1 MKRFSNIAPAMLAA
15 LIALSGIAHADEDD
29 QERARR
35 ALEAGE
41 AMPLSLVLEAVTSR
55 IGGEVVGVEIDHE
68 HGRYVYEI
76 KIITPNGR
84 LREIYVD
91 ALTADILKNEDD

>member
-68 HGRYVYEI
+68 AEVDCRCLHNLDASWPNCPLYRKALRGRE
-76 KIITPNGR
+76 KR
-84 LREIYVD
+84 AAR
-91 ALTADILKNEDD
+91 